1 MSVPR
6 VQVTSWPTR
15 DRAARSNVNQTRELK
30 ENEHYKSN
38 CSLSALSYAYSHVA
52 ILTDMDFFACYH
64 MDPINDACLSV
75 VSIPQQLGKP
85 TESKLANRQSQF
97 ACDVIGSCL

>member
-30 ENEHYKSN
+30 ENEHCKSN
-38 CSLSALSYAYSHVA
+38 CSLSALSYAYSHIV
-52 ILTDMDFFACYH
+52 IMTDVDLLAGYGY
-64 MDPINDACLSV
+64 
-75 VSIPQQLGKP
+75 QQ
-85 TESKLANRQSQF
+85 
-97 ACDVIGSCL
+97 